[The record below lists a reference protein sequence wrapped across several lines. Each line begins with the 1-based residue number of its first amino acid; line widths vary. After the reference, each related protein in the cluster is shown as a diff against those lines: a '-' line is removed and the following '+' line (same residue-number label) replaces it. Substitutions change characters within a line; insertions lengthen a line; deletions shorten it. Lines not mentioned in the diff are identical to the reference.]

1 MALDVRSVEHLLG
14 TPVPFAYAVK
24 AGPWLFLTGH
34 EAYDWRTGTVDE
46 AISGRPGYPLFGHQH
61 KSRREADFIFNRM
74 RRVLEEFGT
83 DFAHS
88 VRLDQY
94 YPNPRAVAAYHLAR
108 HDAFGDYIPPSTS
121 VVMERC
127 FGGRSTISTSLIA
140 VMPGARYE
148 IHQIHPP
155 GVASAPTSGF
165 VPAVIC
171 NEFVFVAGQMAH
183 NAGTGLDARVIV
195 PEHAAWAGIPIR
207 KQTEF
212 LILEKLKPALE
223 SAGSSLEQSLK
234 AQIYLADI
242 TDMPDCLDMWNRH
255 YAGIPCAITVVPT
268 KSFATAGGIVEINL
282 IALTNGATRG
292 KEVIKADIPGM
303 GAYGP
308 CLKVGEFLFPSG
320 LMAIGH
326 DGQIAGSTMSP
337 EFPGLAHVGYSQ
349 AEVVYGYAE
358 ALCRAAGTAMD
369 HLLRAQYFVPDIAT
383 FPGIAMAWSSR
394 YGGQPHPFVC
404 VQTPPLMPAPGAALI
419 ADFWISAAS

>member
-1 MALDVRSVEHLLG
+1 
-14 TPVPFAYAVK
+14 
-24 AGPWLFLTGH
+24 
-34 EAYDWRTGTVDE
+34 
-46 AISGRPGYPLFGHQH
+46 
-61 KSRREADFIFNRM
+61 
-74 RRVLEEFGT
+74 
-83 DFAHS
+83 
-88 VRLDQY
+88 
-94 YPNPRAVAAYHLAR
+94 
-108 HDAFGDYIPPSTS
+108 
-121 VVMERC
+121 
-127 FGGRSTISTSLIA
+127 
-140 VMPGARYE
+140 
-148 IHQIHPP
+148 
-155 GVASAPTSGF
+155 
-165 VPAVIC
+165 
-171 NEFVFVAGQMAH
+171 MAH

-303 GAYGP
+303 GAFGP

-326 DGQIAGSTMSP
+326 NGQIAGSTMSP
-337 EFPGLAHVGYSQ
+337 DFPGLAHAGYSQ

>member
-1 MALDVRSVEHLLG
+1 MPLEVRSVKQLLG
-14 TPVPFAYAVK
+14 TPVPYAYAVK

-34 EAYDWRTGTVDE
+34 EAYDWRTGMIDE
-46 AISGRPGYPLFGHQH
+46 SVSGPPGYALFGARH
-61 KSRREADFIFNRM
+61 KSRREAEFIFDRM
-74 RRVLEEFGT
+74 RRVLDEFGS

-127 FGGRSTISTSLIA
+127 FSGGSTLSTSLIA
-140 VMPGARYE
+140 VVPSAEY
-148 IHQIHPP
+148 QIRKIYPP

-165 VPAVIC
+165 VPAVVC

-183 NAGTGLDARVIV
+183 TPGAGLDPRVVV

-223 SAGSSLEQSLK
+223 AAGSSLQQSVK

-242 TDMPDCLDMWNRH
+242 ADMPDCLDVWNRH

-268 KSFATAGGIVEINL
+268 KSFATVGGIIEINL
-282 IALTNGATRG
+282 IALTNAATRR
-292 KEVIKADIPGM
+292 KEVVDADIPGM
-303 GAYGP
+303 AAFGP
-308 CLKVGEFLFPSG
+308 SLKVGEFLFPSG
-320 LMAIGH
+320 LMALGH
-326 DGQIAGSTMSP
+326 DGRIAGSGVSP
-337 EFPGLAHVGYSQ
+337 DFPGLAYAGYRQ
-349 AEVVYGYAE
+349 AEVVYLYAE
-358 ALCRAAGTAMD
+358 ALCRAAGTTMD
-369 HLLRAQYFVPDIAT
+369 RVLRAQYFAPDIAA
-383 FPGIAMAWSSR
+383 FPGIAMAWSAR
-394 YGGQPHPFVC
+394 YGKQPHPFVC
-404 VQTPPLMPAPGAALI
+404 VQTPQSMPASGAAVI
-419 ADFWISAAS
+419 ADFWISTMP